1 MAGQII
7 FDEGTAPAAPPANNL
22 ALYAKTNG
30 ILYTKDENGVETE
43 VNTTTAAATAQRLFN
58 RIYIGVL

>member
-7 FDEGTAPAAPPANNL
+7 FEEGDAPASPAASNL
-22 ALYAKTNG
+22 ALYAKANN
-30 ILYTKDENGVETE
+30 ILYTKDSSGTETE

-58 RIYIGVL
+58 RIYLGGF